1 MYYLSQLAQP
11 RRISLCALCCALL
24 FVTGCSDRRSEQ
36 FRGEGDTLLNLG
48 RIDDARAAYQR
59 SSETN
64 PDNPMA
70 QLGLA
75 RCAAKTGAT
84 DEALVYFER
93 ARALDPALAESY
105 LEPVKLLVEVKRQ
118 EDALAIAEAFTGV
131 NPERGGL
138 LYGAILLQ
146 ANRTADAITTLE
158 NLREQFP
165 ESPEVQL
172 NLGVAYSQGG
182 RLDEAAALLKLLA
195 DGNSTMA
202 SAAHMALIEVYQSQG
217 KVPELLAEFEALA
230 AAKPEEMSIQLGY
243 ARVLLLAGKSEE
255 AEAKARE
262 ILAKEPNAG
271 WANYVVGAVKVN
283 QGAVE
288 EAVAFLES
296 AAAALPEEKAVAS
309 LLAQAKTGVAP
320 VEVAQAPVGAA
331 SSPESQ
337 TWRDLWKQAA
347 LRRLVSNRDV
357 YLAEGGNEVREVLVL
372 SALFTQDVELARE
385 LSAGLPPESKIGE
398 FFRAMDTRDPKVVS
412 ALFETWK
419 PEDPE
424 VLIMRDNALGYAMAS
439 GASRGQAL
447 SLFLFCLERWPDN
460 VVALYNISQVF
471 RSVRQPIIAAQ
482 QLQRLIVQYPD
493 NIDAHQMLF
502 SALREGGAF
511 EQARKAAEASY
522 TLFPEERWSFICLS
536 QAYLDTGDPKLALQV
551 LNRATGMFSNDPEL
565 ELAKGGIY
573 ARLGDCA
580 QTKTVLEA
588 INSTAP
594 AIIAERANLL
604 ALCAMITEDWAG
616 VRAAADVADPS
627 TGPES
632 LRVLRCLAALQA
644 DDIEGARAAM
654 AVAGTNEPA
663 AGKLGLI
670 FTSALGVAVEGLNE
684 EEQAWAAKLGA
695 DRALMLGYGATL
707 SLQMSKLY
715 DASWA
720 TYEKYLASHPPHIA
734 LAQLAFAAL
743 QFGDNIEGAK
753 EKGQAIADALSTDPR
768 AFIALA
774 ELCKTQGDA
783 EGEAQALEKA
793 ITVGPESAEAWSR
806 YGAMLEKKLAYADA
820 AESYRKLVALQPESG
835 AANNNLA
842 YMLLMAGGHDEEALK
857 FATVA
862 QTKVPNNP
870 GVLHTLG
877 LAQMRNGDLESSKAT
892 LSRASEIDPA
902 NPTISFDYGRVLMQ
916 LGDNEKAK
924 DRIRYALGISQRAG
938 LDFPERAEA
947 ESLISELN

>member
-1 MYYLSQLAQP
+1 
-11 RRISLCALCCALL
+11 LL
-24 FVTGCSDRRSEQ
+24 FATGCSDRRSEQ

-59 SSETN
+59 SAETN

-75 RCAAKTGAT
+75 RCAVKTGAT
-84 DEALVYFER
+84 DEALVFFER
-93 ARALDPALAESY
+93 ARALDSALAESY
-105 LEPVKLLVEVKRQ
+105 LEPVKLLVEAKRQ
-118 EDALAIAEAFTGV
+118 DDALAIAEAYTGV

-138 LYGAILLQ
+138 LHAAVLLQ
-146 ANRTADAITTLE
+146 ANRTADAIAALE
-158 NLREQFP
+158 RLREQFP

-182 RLDEAAALLKLLA
+182 KLEEAAGLLKVLA
-195 DGNSTMA
+195 DGGTAMA

-217 KVPELLAEFEALA
+217 KVPELLAEFESLA
-230 AAKPEEMSIQLGY
+230 TAKPEEMSIQLAY
-243 ARVLLLAGKSEE
+243 ARVLLLAGKAEE

-283 QGAVE
+283 QGALE

-309 LLAQAKTGVAP
+309 LLAQAKTGEAP
-320 VEVAQAPVGAA
+320 VEAAPTPVATA
-331 SSPESQ
+331 SSPESL

-347 LRRLVSNRDV
+347 LRRLVSNRDI

-372 SALFTQDVELARE
+372 SALFTQDVDLARE
-385 LSAGLPPESKIGE
+385 LAADLPPTSKIGE
-398 FFRAMDTRDPKVVS
+398 FFRAMDSRDPKVVS

-419 PEDPE
+419 PEEPDM
-424 VLIMRDNALGYAMAS
+424 LLMRDNALGYAMAS

-460 VVALYNISQVF
+460 VVALYNIAQVF
-471 RSVRQPIIAAQ
+471 RSVRQPVIAAQ

-522 TLFPEERWSFICLS
+522 TLFPEERWSFIGLS
-536 QAYLDTGDPKLALQV
+536 QAYLDTGDPELALQV
-551 LNRATGMFSNDPEL
+551 LNRASGMFPNDPEL

-580 QTKTVLEA
+580 QTKSVLEA
-588 INSTAP
+588 ISTTAP
-594 AIIAERANLL
+594 GIIAQRANLL
-604 ALCAMITEDWAG
+604 ALCAMLSEDWSAVG
-616 VRAAADVADPS
+616 AAADAADPAYW
-627 TGPES
+627 PES
-632 LRVLRCLAALQA
+632 LRVLKCLAALHA

-654 AVAGTNEPA
+654 AVVGTSEPA
-663 AGKLGLI
+663 GGKLGLI

-684 EEQAWAAKLGA
+684 EEQSWAATLGA
-695 DRALMLGYGATL
+695 DRALMMGYGATIA
-707 SLQMSKLY
+707 LQMSKLY

-720 TYEKYLASHPPHIA
+720 SYEKHLASQPPHIA

-743 QFGDNIEGAK
+743 QFGDQIEGAK
-753 EKGQAIADALSTDPR
+753 EKAQAIAETLGSDPR

-774 ELCKTQGDA
+774 ELCKAQGDA
-783 EGEAQALEKA
+783 EGEAQAIEKA
-793 ITVGPESAEAWSR
+793 IEVGPESPDAWSR
-806 YGAMLEKKLAYADA
+806 RGAMLEKQLSYAEA

-842 YMLLMAGGHDEEALK
+842 YMLLMAGGHDKEALE

-862 QTKVPNNP
+862 QSKVPNNP

-902 NPTISFDYGRVLMQ
+902 NPTISFDYGRVLMA
-916 LGDNEKAK
+916 LGDKEKAK
-924 DRIRYALGISQRAG
+924 ERIRYALGISQRAG

-947 ESLISELN
+947 ESLLGELN